1 MNTAILDSR
10 LWVPIKLVNR
20 DVLKSKFEEKFFDE
34 KQCSKCDYLPDR
46 FCDVCAECPAYLD
59 DVQLWRK
66 RGNRIGVPVGDRVAL
81 KQLLKEPVKIV
92 DKRAKPRIKT
102 PIKLVSKL
110 YPYQTTTVAAIAKAG
125 YGVLKA
131 PPRSGKT
138 LMAVAL
144 ALELG
149 LRTLILAAQS
159 DWLDQFMN
167 EWETHTNL
175 RDVEKWEGRK
185 LVGICKT
192 PESMV
197 GYDVVLA
204 TYQSFISKN
213 GKLRLD
219 EIKDKFGLVVI
230 DEAQGTP
237 AQEYARVVMA
247 LTARYKI
254 GLTATP
260 KRKDQK
266 HTILRRIIG
275 PVKAEAHVETLKP
288 KVYLHDTGVRSAHN
302 YKLWAYAMRFLFT
315 NKERNKVILK
325 QLVADIKAKRSVV
338 IPVGSIPHA
347 KLLVHNINKHFG
359 KEVAVQFTANVMNK
373 TKRKELLDKARSGKI
388 RCVVG
393 TRQLVQT
400 GINVPRWD
408 TLYVV
413 APISNQPKFEQET
426 SRIRTKM
433 DGKPQP
439 IIRHFLED
447 FGPSIGCFRTC
458 LFQTYLKEK
467 FEMDKATKARAL
479 AYVNSRK
486 KQTMST
492 NFGIV

>member
-20 DVLKSKFEEKFFDE
+20 DVLRSKFEEKFFDE

-81 KQLLKEPVKIV
+81 KQLLKEPVKII

-144 ALELG
+144 ALSLG

-175 RDVEKWEGRK
+175 RDIEKWEGRK

-219 EIKDKFGLVVI
+219 EIKDKFGLVII
-230 DEAQGTP
+230 DECFTYGHILHTDRGP
-237 AQEYARVVMA
+237 
-247 LTARYKI
+247 LPI
-254 GLTATP
+254 GEIVEQRL
-260 KRKDQK
+260 
-266 HTILRRIIG
+266 
-275 PVKAEAHVETLKP
+275 PVKVLSFNHV
-288 KVYLHDTGVRSAHN
+288 TGKKEMRPLESVTHKKTK
-302 YKLWAYAMRFLFT
+302 KLVKLTIDGREFLCTPNHQFWSVSRNAYIAA
-315 NKERNKVILK
+315 K
-325 QLVADIKAKRSVV
+325 DIK
-338 IPVGSIPHA
+338 PG
-347 KLLVHNINKHFG
+347 
-359 KEVAVQFTANVMNK
+359 ENVL
-373 TKRKELLDKARSGKI
+373 T
-388 RCVVG
+388 
-393 TRQLVQT
+393 Q
-400 GINVPRWD
+400 
-408 TLYVV
+408 
-413 APISNQPKFEQET
+413 
-426 SRIRTKM
+426 
-433 DGKPQP
+433 
-439 IIRHFLED
+439 
-447 FGPSIGCFRTC
+447 
-458 LFQTYLKEK
+458 
-467 FEMDKATKARAL
+467 
-479 AYVNSRK
+479 
-486 KQTMST
+486 
-492 NFGIV
+492 